1 MEDEGRKMEDG
12 RREMEDGKWK
22 TEDGRW
28 KMEDERR
35 MKEDGKRKVEDDDRL
50 HGYETADT
58 VNYHLLK
65 TFALEN
71 RKNQTCAE
79 RMLWEEIRTNRYNFK
94 FRRQH
99 VIGIFIADFV
109 CLKYRLVIEVDGG
122 YHHQS
127 DQQVSDALR
136 TKALNDEG
144 FKVLRFTNEEVEA
157 DPKAIAEQI
166 YDEIFNMEIDNQ
178 HTIE

>member
-1 MEDEGRKMEDG
+1 MIDKGWKTKDGKWKTEDG

-22 TEDGRW
+22 TGNGRREMEDGR
-28 KMEDERR
+28 R
-35 MKEDGKRKVEDDDRL
+35 MKNDGKRKVEDDDRL

-79 RMLWEEIRTNRYNFK
+79 RMLWEEIRTNRYDFK

-122 YHHQS
+122 
-127 DQQVSDALR
+127 
-136 TKALNDEG
+136 
-144 FKVLRFTNEEVEA
+144 
-157 DPKAIAEQI
+157 
-166 YDEIFNMEIDNQ
+166 
-178 HTIE
+178 